1 MKRPF
6 DTLSAHGCAIYKG
19 EQQVATTDPGR
30 MSGAD
35 GDEMPSMEDI
45 ARAKM
50 FAACPQAFEALF
62 WILRCAKLPGP
73 RGVTS
78 YAIRDEIMDKAMG
91 AMLLAGIDW
100 EKLPIMTCSRC
111 NGECEVLISEGVRVL
126 CVNCNG
132 RGER

>member
-6 DTLSAHGCAIYKG
+6 EPLSAHGCAIYQGQK
-19 EQQVATTDPGR
+19 QVGTTDPGR

-35 GDEMPSMEDI
+35 GDEMPSVEDI

-62 WILRCAKLPGP
+62 WILRSCRMAGP
-73 RGVTS
+73 VGTTA
-78 YAIRDEIMDKAMG
+78 YLIPEAQMDKARG
-91 AMLLAGIDW
+91 AMLLAGIDL
-100 EKLPIMTCSRC
+100 EKRPVMKCTRC
-111 NGECEVLISEGVRVL
+111 DGSCVEEGMGVDVPCL
-126 CVNCNG
+126 NCNG